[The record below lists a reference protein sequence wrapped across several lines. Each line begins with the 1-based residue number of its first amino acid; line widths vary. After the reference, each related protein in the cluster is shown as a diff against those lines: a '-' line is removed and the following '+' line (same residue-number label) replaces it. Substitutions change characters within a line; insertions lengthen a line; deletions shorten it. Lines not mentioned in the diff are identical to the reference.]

1 MKTGSPYLLGNSIED
16 RLVCLQEGNLMESD
30 LDKFKN
36 EVHSVLL
43 RWWEESDL
51 DEIDM
56 GQVLLQL
63 VEEFCE
69 SSVEFEA
76 DFNLD
81 DDEEES

>member
-1 MKTGSPYLLGNSIED
+1 MRPM
-16 RLVCLQEGNLMESD
+16 RVCLQEGNLVETD

-56 GQVLLQL
+56 GQALLQL

-76 DFNLD
+76 DFDL
-81 DDEEES
+81 DEEEDE

>member
-1 MKTGSPYLLGNSIED
+1 MQ
-16 RLVCLQEGNLMESD
+16 VCLQEGNLVETD

-56 GQVLLQL
+56 GQALLQL

-76 DFNLD
+76 DFDL
-81 DDEEES
+81 DEEEDE

>member
-1 MKTGSPYLLGNSIED
+1 
-16 RLVCLQEGNLMESD
+16 MEAD
-30 LDKFKN
+30 AEKFKN

-51 DEIDM
+51 DELDM

-76 DFNLD
+76 DFDL
-81 DDEEES
+81 DEEEEEDE

>member
-1 MKTGSPYLLGNSIED
+1 
-16 RLVCLQEGNLMESD
+16 MESD

-63 VEEFCE
+63 VDEFCE
-69 SSVEFEA
+69 TSVEFEA
-76 DFNLD
+76 DFDLD

>member
-1 MKTGSPYLLGNSIED
+1 
-16 RLVCLQEGNLMESD
+16 MESD

-63 VEEFCE
+63 VEEFCQ
-69 SSVEFEA
+69 SSVIFEA
-76 DFNLD
+76 DFDLD
-81 DDEEES
+81 EDEEE

>member
-1 MKTGSPYLLGNSIED
+1 
-16 RLVCLQEGNLMESD
+16 MEAD
-30 LDKFKN
+30 AEKFKN

-63 VEEFCE
+63 VEEFCQ

-81 DDEEES
+81 EEEDEDE